1 MRPYASLSRKFLT
14 RQSLDIAIVN
24 LAKEAGTGNL
34 VDIYLLR
41 PRRDSRQL
49 LLTGQLLLPRISA
62 IRKKLLF
69 PLGDFIS
76 RRTRFSCATMFE
88 RKATAA
94 VTRFERQRLVLNL
107 LIMSSRLPVL
117 LSLQLPF
124 WSWLLL
130 AHSHPYLVG
139 SSSQL
144 VTSRFH
150 HRDSRCPLSSV
161 HAIPLTEEE
170 SLTRLPYNYQT
181 FLANP
186 IDPSLFLAIFP
197 LPSIPFSTCHL
208 RVIQANLFPGRCL
221 VSCFNEHLL
230 QQFVRFLEMCAE
242 NTYSWAR
249 SFFRPLSSWH
259 DLLLDDSGNF

>member
-1 MRPYASLSRKFLT
+1 
-14 RQSLDIAIVN
+14 
-24 LAKEAGTGNL
+24 
-34 VDIYLLR
+34 
-41 PRRDSRQL
+41 
-49 LLTGQLLLPRISA
+49 
-62 IRKKLLF
+62 
-69 PLGDFIS
+69 
-76 RRTRFSCATMFE
+76 MFE

-197 LPSIPFSTCHL
+197 LPSILFSTCHL

-249 SFFRPLSSWH
+249 SFFRLLSSWY
-259 DLLLDDSGNF
+259 DLLLDELGNF

>member
-1 MRPYASLSRKFLT
+1 MLYGSYLLHHLSYLNRCCVVSTNSSCGTFLPMRPYASLSRKFLT

-124 WSWLLL
+124 
-130 AHSHPYLVG
+130 
-139 SSSQL
+139 
-144 VTSRFH
+144 
-150 HRDSRCPLSSV
+150 
-161 HAIPLTEEE
+161 
-170 SLTRLPYNYQT
+170 
-181 FLANP
+181 
-186 IDPSLFLAIFP
+186 
-197 LPSIPFSTCHL
+197 
-208 RVIQANLFPGRCL
+208 
-221 VSCFNEHLL
+221 
-230 QQFVRFLEMCAE
+230 
-242 NTYSWAR
+242 
-249 SFFRPLSSWH
+249 
-259 DLLLDDSGNF
+259 